1 MSGARPALGAPALGR
16 APIPRVSP
24 RASRIRARSS
34 PASPRFD
41 GGEEARSTPAPDLPD
56 LTAPG
61 LSPWEV
67 LGLDASVPGFDP
79 TVAEVRA
86 AYRARAK
93 VYHPDVYPGDGDA
106 DAMMRRLG
114 DALDAVVASDPPESP
129 SRAAARSPPD
139 ADPFKCPE
147 APASVAFVN
156 PFRCLGR
163 RCPPTQCCVTRS
175 PTSFGWRE
183 DTGAAGW
190 RRGDARDW
198 SALET
203 RASDASLDEP
213 SREDARRLAHDL
225 NLAVGQCPA
234 ECIRW
239 VTPMQ
244 ADALEAAVERAAEA
258 TTEAERTLAGAEMV
272 EMLAKAAFENG
283 RAAGGASRRKP
294 KRTSEWVDWY

>member
-34 PASPRFD
+34 PP
-41 GGEEARSTPAPDLPD
+41 PLLPD

-61 LSPWEV
+61 LTPWEV

-93 VYHPDVYPGDGDA
+93 VYHPDVYSGDGDA

-114 DALDAVVASDPPESP
+114 DALDAVVASDPPESS

-139 ADPFKCPE
+139 ADPFECPE

-203 RASDASLDEP
+203 RANDASLDEP

-244 ADALEAAVERAAEA
+244 AEALEAAVERAAEA